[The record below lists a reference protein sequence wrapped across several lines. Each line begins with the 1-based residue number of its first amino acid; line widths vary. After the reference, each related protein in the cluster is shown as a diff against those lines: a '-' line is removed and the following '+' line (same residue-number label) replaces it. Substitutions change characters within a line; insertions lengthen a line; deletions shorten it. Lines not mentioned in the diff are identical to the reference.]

1 MKHRILTQQ
10 DLTTYNSDILKCYHD
25 NKLIFDDCTPEFI
38 KRDVVGF
45 LGNFIEAEDSYVVG
59 IFSDNDAYLLG
70 IVIYDNNRCLGSE
83 FSAQVHI
90 AFSKGMWGRV
100 SRDVCTSLI
109 QTGLPT
115 MLYCEVPVIAVR
127 VIGLL
132 KALGF
137 KKTGYIPKAL
147 PYTNSKGEKK
157 MYDLNI
163 FVKERTNAR

>member
-1 MKHRILTQQ
+1 MKHRILTEQ
-10 DLTTYNSDILKCYHD
+10 DLKDYYFDILKCYND
-25 NKLIFDDCTPEFI
+25 NKLIFDDCVPNFI
-38 KRDVVGF
+38 KEDIVGF
-45 LGNFIEAEDSYVVG
+45 LGGFIDAEDSYVVG

-70 IVIYDNNRCLGSE
+70 IVIYDNNRCLGSD

-90 AFSKGMWGRV
+90 AFSKAMWGRV
-100 SRDVCTSLI
+100 SKDVCISLM

-157 MYDLNI
+157 MYDVNI
-163 FVKERTNAR
+163 FCWERKV